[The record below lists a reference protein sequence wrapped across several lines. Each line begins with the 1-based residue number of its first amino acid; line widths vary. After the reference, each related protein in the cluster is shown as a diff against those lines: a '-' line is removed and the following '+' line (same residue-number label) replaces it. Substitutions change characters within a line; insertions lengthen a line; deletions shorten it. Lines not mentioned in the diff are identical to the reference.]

1 MLASLK
7 SVGTVP
13 VENEVLKR
21 ISNGFEITDFRS
33 LSMSMGILMILMG
46 ILYVNGETAIGL
58 PAESSMEGVKL
69 FDHLTSQV
77 QQLLADVKKFQNRN
91 GFCWSK
97 NFIVYNVSS

>member
-33 LSMSMGILMILMG
+33 LSMSMGILKGPTAFPHLRLDIMFSISVVVVGEIKKLSLCGKRRYSSGLLLTLG
-46 ILYVNGETAIGL
+46 ISFSSLL
-58 PAESSMEGVKL
+58 P
-69 FDHLTSQV
+69 T
-77 QQLLADVKKFQNRN
+77 LAK
-91 GFCWSK
+91 
-97 NFIVYNVSS
+97 